1 MTDADSIWESKLSR
15 LQDPKVEKMKPLVEL
30 MGELGERRRERGAPV
45 GSPRCSGGRTQ
56 ALADGVRV
64 MTQRAR
70 IVAVVLVVAALLVLV
85 VVAGIGSGPNRPL
98 EEKGAGLDSG
108 AMIG

>member
-1 MTDADSIWESKLSR
+1 
-15 LQDPKVEKMKPLVEL
+15 MKPLVEL

-56 ALADGVRV
+56 ALVAQVVRV